1 VQSASEQVIGRRRD
15 GHGLAETRR
24 SRVQQAEGSYAG
36 AQQYGSTANGSEG
49 DIRQDEESDGNLP
62 DVPAVKA
69 LSIKYEVYPLR
80 ITKVVNMTGPI
91 IKDKDV
97 SCQREAAEQ

>member
-1 VQSASEQVIGRRRD
+1 MIERRRD
-15 GHGLAETRR
+15 GHGLAEARR
-24 SRVQQAEGSYAG
+24 TRVQQAKSCDAG

-49 DIRQDEESDGNLP
+49 EIRQDEESDRNPP
-62 DVPAVKA
+62 DVPTVKA
-69 LSIKYEVYPLR
+69 PSIEYECYPPR
-80 ITKVVNMTGPI
+80 ITKVTNMTGPI